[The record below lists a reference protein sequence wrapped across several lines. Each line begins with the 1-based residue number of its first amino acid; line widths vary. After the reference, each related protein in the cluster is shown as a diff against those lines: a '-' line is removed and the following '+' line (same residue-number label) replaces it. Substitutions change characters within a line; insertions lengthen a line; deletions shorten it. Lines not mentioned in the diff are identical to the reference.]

1 MFQHRIWKTVKVIT
15 IYWGER
21 VEKKGVVVRILKQ
34 KSIDK
39 YIASI
44 YLVLL
49 NVVNVEVVSNTYG
62 FSKLEVWNKD
72 HRVVGLASDTL
83 LSKYFKNLVNR
94 ENRLQ

>member
-1 MFQHRIWKTVKVIT
+1 M
-15 IYWGER
+15 
-21 VEKKGVVVRILKQ
+21 EKKGVVVRILKQ

-62 FSKLEVWNKD
+62 FSKLEV
-72 HRVVGLASDTL
+72 
-83 LSKYFKNLVNR
+83 
-94 ENRLQ
+94 